1 METSRV
7 LHEALGDA
15 QRLGFLG
22 ARPIDEVIEHARR
35 FVDAL
40 DSIDGSIV
48 DLGTG
53 GGVPGLII
61 AHDRPD
67 LHVTLIDRRIKRTDF
82 LERVVGRLGW
92 AERVEVIAAD
102 AERVAVERPSR
113 FDAAVARG
121 FGPPARTLELAIRLV
136 QPGGT
141 IVISEPPQGDRWVDV
156 PLVRSGVVDLDIGV
170 SGVARF
176 TVRG

>member
-1 METSRV
+1 MEMSRV

-40 DSIDGSIV
+40 GSVDGSIV
-48 DLGTG
+48 DLGAG
-53 GGVPGLII
+53 GGVPGLVI

-67 LHVTLIDRRIKRTDF
+67 LRVTLIDRRTKRTDF

-92 AERVEVIAAD
+92 ADRVEVIAAD
-102 AERVAVERPSR
+102 AERVAIEQPPG

-121 FGPPARTLELAIRLV
+121 FGPPEKTLDLAIRLV
-136 QPGGT
+136 RPGGT
-141 IVISEPPQGDRWVDV
+141 IVISEPPEGDRWVDV
-156 PLVRSGVVDLDIGV
+156 SLVRSGVVDRGTGV
-170 SGVARF
+170 SGVATF

>member
-1 METSRV
+1 M

-22 ARPIDEVIEHARR
+22 ARPIDEVIEHARG

-40 DSIDGSIV
+40 DSIEGSIV

-53 GGVPGLII
+53 GGVPGLVI
-61 AHDRPD
+61 AHDRSD
-67 LHVTLIDRRIKRTDF
+67 LHVTLIDRRTKRTDF
-82 LERVVGRLGW
+82 LERVVSRLGW
-92 AERVEVIAAD
+92 AERVEVIAGD
-102 AERVAVERPSR
+102 AERVAVEQQSR
-113 FDAAVARG
+113 FDAVVARG
-121 FGPPARTLELAIRLV
+121 FGPPEETLELAIRLV
-136 QPGGT
+136 RPGGT
-141 IVISEPPQGDRWVDV
+141 IVISEPPEGDRWVHV
-156 PLVRSGVVDLDIGV
+156 SPVRSGVVNRDTTT

>member
-7 LHEALGDA
+7 LHEVLGDA
-15 QRLGFLG
+15 QHIGLLG
-22 ARPIDEVIEHARR
+22 ARPIDEVIEHSRR

-48 DLGTG
+48 DLGAG

-67 LHVTLIDRRIKRTDF
+67 LHVTLIDRRTKRTDF
-82 LERVVGRLGW
+82 LERVVSRLGW
-92 AERVEVIAAD
+92 TERVEIIAAD
-102 AERVAVERPSR
+102 AERVAVEQPSR
-113 FDAAVARG
+113 FDAVVARG
-121 FGPPARTLELAIRLV
+121 FGPPVKTLELAVRLV
-136 QPGGT
+136 RPGGT
-141 IVISEPPQGDRWVDV
+141 IVISEPPEGDRWVDV
-156 PLVRSGVVDLDIGV
+156 SLVRSGVVNRDTSG

-176 TVRG
+176 TVRA